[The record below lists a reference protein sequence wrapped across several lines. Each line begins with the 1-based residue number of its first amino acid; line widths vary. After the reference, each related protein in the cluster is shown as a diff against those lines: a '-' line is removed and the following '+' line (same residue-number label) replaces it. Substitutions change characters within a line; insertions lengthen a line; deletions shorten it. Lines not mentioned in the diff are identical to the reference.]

1 MKQRILKSTTL
12 LLLSLFA
19 ISSYGQSFYHHSYKY
34 RNSGSFDK
42 GTSILSLSYG
52 VFDYKHGFKDE
63 FYKANSHLGPFHAQ
77 IEQGVLEELGVGF
90 RMGVAFSEGK
100 HNTFQFNTTSF
111 TLGLHAIYHFNR
123 FIPVEPLDVYLGA
136 GVGGRYNVLAFERN
150 EMTGVEEFKVN
161 PVAFLGVRYYF
172 VPNVGVF
179 AQGGYDGFST
189 IQAGLSFR
197 F

>member
-1 MKQRILKSTTL
+1 MKQRILKGTTL
-12 LLLSLFA
+12 LLLSLFM
-19 ISSYGQSFYHHSYKY
+19 ISSSANSFYKTPYKY
-34 RNSGSFDK
+34 RNSGSFEK

-52 VFDYKHGFKDE
+52 FDYQHGFKDK
-63 FYKANSHLGPFHAQ
+63 FYVANSHLGPFQAQ
-77 IEQGVLEELGVGF
+77 IEQGVLEELGVAF

-100 HNTFQFNTTSF
+100 HMTYQFNTTSF

-123 FIPVEPLDVYLGA
+123 FIPLESLDVYVGA

-161 PVAFLGVRYYF
+161 PVAFLGVRYYIT
-172 VPNVGVF
+172 PNFGIY

-189 IQAGLSFR
+189 IQAGVSFR